1 MISYFT
7 LKPNYDTKSIQT
19 AMEYFI
25 QELNE
30 TDSIKAAV
38 YSILKEPSGEYSA
51 RIVVS
56 MFGTI
61 QEYQTLLDY
70 CGVLLENGTTPCD
83 IDKELSDILIELQ
96 SNVGYL
102 EDTLIFNAHSIM
114 GEGPSHLTSAH
125 GSSPYNSYKQK
136 RTLKNLAEK
145 FIERDREDSLIPL
158 SEGLNTYKT
167 QFESFGYPLNL
178 LVTHKQFYLNSKI
191 TPIFDAE
198 DNYISLVNRKIR
210 FDENSPYFDNY
221 QIDDNIVSPLIPQG
235 NAYLKGSSEHAK
247 CLFFRYSI
255 ANSGPKKIFLL
266 EGSPFRYM
274 ESDPNKPFTT
284 RKDCIALK
292 QLQYI
297 HASFLLSKS
306 LLPNSGVYYFPFT
319 MENEESK
326 LRLMLQLSEG
336 NMLIVDVVNNNSLL
350 IHRNDWFINLLREF
364 KDKVQIILL
373 CQTSDIEDEAD
384 CLDITD
390 ISKYPQLLGELEQL
404 NLPVHGIPEDSP
416 EVKYW
421 TVESIQ
427 ELQGCSEAEAASF
440 LRFWKIDENKYL
452 SLKEISEKKA
462 NIKQRE
468 ESYRAYNTMYNDLK
482 SDPAKAKSEDL
493 RALELIKNIFDDDED
508 DGGEFEILR
517 EDWDA
522 IVEKFGKDYQPNLLE
537 HANILSALSTAT
549 AVRSTTP
556 HIAICGNTGSGKS
569 MTAKMLASFLYV
581 KDLIPCAKPIV
592 YSASNLI
599 GQFQGHTS
607 ARVAKVF
614 ADAVG
619 HVLIIEG
626 LDNLLHQNDYGEQAL
641 EEIGIQMESCS
652 KSLTVIITCEENALA
667 KIIAKVPSI
676 GTRLGRTI
684 LLKDYSKSQLEQII
698 VEKLKEKML
707 DITNIETT
715 NFETIKRAFEKL
727 QEEHYSSQLLNP
739 DALKFNLT
747 SNVHFSDI
755 IGNEDAKEELQE
767 IVAHLGKNDGF
778 NLPKG
783 ILLYGA
789 PGTGKTLLA
798 KAFANEAHIPY
809 CSVPISYFTDR
820 SEDGAERVQT
830 LFTEARKRGRCVIF
844 IDELE
849 SIVPS
854 RERIGSSSPI
864 LSQLLAELDGF
875 ALNSGIIVLAATNHP
890 EQIDPAVLRSG
901 RFDRKIH
908 IELPNRSELVQL
920 FKLYIDKATKSC
932 EAPAEPEPTTYQE
945 CLDRYIR
952 LVAGGDSAPDS
963 DTNIGLLLKNGY
975 FAEDVANAIFES
987 NCLSSAN
994 LDKKVSFK
1002 KPEKQQPKI
1011 ALSDDIDELIL
1022 SEFAEKTTG
1031 CSSATIKSIV
1041 DKAVNLAIVAGT
1053 SLNADNLREA
1063 IAKLSETPQAIIL
1076 MTTEDKLRTAYH
1088 EIGHAVCAIVNPL
1101 NVDGPSKDVSKVSI
1115 IPHSD
1120 YLGVTMIDDAS
1131 VHTTKENLEHQ
1142 IAILLAGRAMEEI
1155 VYGENNVSCGCSSD
1169 MQRAS
1174 SIIYEMITVYG
1185 FNTRVGLLPFDL
1197 ATCTDATKQLV
1208 YLHGDTFLKDIYD
1221 KTKVHLQSKRNL
1233 IDDLAKQ
1240 LVEKQEI
1247 PGEEL
1252 RAILK

>member
-1 MISYFT
+1 MLTYFT
-7 LKPNYDTKSIQT
+7 IKPNYDTKSIQT

-25 QELNE
+25 HELNE

-38 YSILKEPSGEYSA
+38 YSIAQELSGEYSA
-51 RIVVS
+51 RTVVS
-56 MFGTI
+56 MSGTI
-61 QEYQTLLDY
+61 QEYQTILDY
-70 CGVLLENGTTPCD
+70 CKVLLENGTTPCD
-83 IDKELSDILIELQ
+83 IDKELSNILIDLQ
-96 SNVGYL
+96 SNEGYL
-102 EDTLIFNAHSIM
+102 EDALIFDAHSVL
-114 GEGPSHLTSAH
+114 GEGPSHLTFAH
-125 GSSPYNSYKQK
+125 GSTPYNSYKQK

-145 FIERDREDSLIPL
+145 FIERDQEVSLIPL
-158 SEGLNTYKT
+158 SEGLKTYKT
-167 QFESFGYPLNL
+167 QFESLNYPLNR
-178 LVTHKQFYLNSKI
+178 LVTCKKFYRDSKI
-191 TPIFDAE
+191 VPLSDTE
-198 DNYISLVNRKIR
+198 DKYISLVDRKIH

-221 QIDDNIVSPLIPQG
+221 ENDDNFVSPLKPQG
-235 NAYLKGSSEHAK
+235 NAYTKGSSEYAK
-247 CLFFRYSI
+247 CLFFRYPI
-255 ANSGPKKIFLL
+255 ANSGSKKIFLL

-274 ESDPNKPFTT
+274 ESNPDVPFAT
-284 RKDCIALK
+284 REDCIALK

-297 HASFLLSKS
+297 HASFLLNES
-306 LLPNSGVYYFPFT
+306 LLPSSGVYYFPFT
-319 MENEESK
+319 MANEESK
-326 LRLMLQLSEG
+326 LRQMLRLSE
-336 NMLIVDVVNNNSLL
+336 NSMLIVDVVNNNSLF

-373 CQTSDIEDEAD
+373 CQTADMLDEAD

-390 ISKYPQLLGELEQL
+390 ISKYPQLFGELEQL
-404 NLPVHGIPEDSP
+404 NLPVYGIPEDSP
-416 EVKYW
+416 ESKYW

-440 LRFWKIDENKYL
+440 LRFWKTDENKYL

-468 ESYRAYNTMYNDLK
+468 ESYRAYNTMYINLK
-482 SDPAKAKSEDL
+482 SDPDKAKSEDL
-493 RALELIKNIFDDDED
+493 KALELIKNIFEEDDDE
-508 DGGEFEILR
+508 GEFEILQ

-522 IVEKFGKDYQPNLLE
+522 IIEKFGTDYQPNLLV

-549 AVRSTTP
+549 AVRSATP

-581 KDLIPCAKPIV
+581 KDLIPCAKPII

-607 ARVAKVF
+607 ARVAKIF

-676 GTRLGRTI
+676 GTKLGRTI
-684 LLKDYSKSQLEQII
+684 QLKDYSKPQLEQII

-727 QEEHYSSQLLNP
+727 QEEHYSSQLLNH

-830 LFTEARKRGRCVIF
+830 LFAEARKRGRCVIF

-854 RERIGSSSPI
+854 RERTGSSSPI

-875 ALNSGIIVLAATNHP
+875 ALNSGIIILAATNHP

-952 LVAGGDSAPDS
+952 LVAGGDSTPDS

-994 LDKKVSFK
+994 LDKKIPSK
-1002 KPEKQQPKI
+1002 KPEKHQPKI

-1053 SLNADNLREA
+1053 PLNADSFREA

-1101 NVDGPSKDVSKVSI
+1101 NVGGPSKDVSKVSI

-1131 VHTTKENLEHQ
+1131 VHTTKESLEHQ

-1174 SIIYEMITVYG
+1174 NIIYEMITVYG

-1208 YLHGDTFLKDIYD
+1208 YLHGDTFLKDIYE
-1221 KTKVHLQSKRNL
+1221 KTKAHLQSKRDL
-1233 IDDLAKQ
+1233 LDDLAKQ

-1247 PGEEL
+1247 PGDEL
-1252 RAILK
+1252 CAILK